1 MQYKENLFTFK
12 FLFSWF
18 FVNGKK
24 IFKDPDPH
32 TKCMTPYLF
41 PKVDCDFMKMYFFAA
56 GKNIYRLGFFIVYM
70 AFQVSQTIAWVMKT
84 VWRCLEM
91 ILIRNITRLGPGM
104 TKTATRSFPSSVSV
118 RQRRGSQLDNRRWVL
133 LKVQTNEWSFGS
145 KRNCFIELLIRSV
158 GKLTI

>member
-56 GKNIYRLGFFIVYM
+56 GKNIYPLGFFH
-70 AFQVSQTIAWVMKT
+70 
-84 VWRCLEM
+84 CLYGFSGEPNNSM
-91 ILIRNITRLGPGM
+91 GSENCLAMFGDDPDQEYYEAGTWNDENCDKELPFICQCPSAEGISTR
-104 TKTATRSFPSSVSV
+104 
-118 RQRRGSQLDNRRWVL
+118 Q
-133 LKVQTNEWSFGS
+133 
-145 KRNCFIELLIRSV
+145 
-158 GKLTI
+158 